1 MAESIEMQRSGAGF
15 AQFRAWLRRVSRRAP
30 AAYTAT
36 PIATTDKS
44 RDHLLP
50 GESAA
55 AWITT
60 HSELG
65 EMAGVAIEMLD
76 LSRRW
81 RRRD

>member
-1 MAESIEMQRSGAGF
+1 MP
-15 AQFRAWLRRVSRRAP
+15 AP
-30 AAYTAT
+30 DTTTA
-36 PIATTDKS
+36 IATIDGS

-65 EMAGVAIEMLD
+65 EMTGVAIEMLD

-81 RRRD
+81 RQRD

>member
-1 MAESIEMQRSGAGF
+1 MADYSEMQGMSIGLARLRS
-15 AQFRAWLRRVSRRAP
+15 WLRRDLRRAP
-30 AAYTAT
+30 AFDGTTAVEET
-36 PIATTDKS
+36 
-44 RDHLLP
+44 RDRLLP

-65 EMAGVAIEMLD
+65 EMTGVAIEMLD

-81 RRRD
+81 RRRSD